1 MSEVRVWSV
10 PMRTRF
16 RGIDVRDG
24 VLVRGPAG
32 WGEFSPFWDYDV
44 TESRRW
50 WAAAEEAAF
59 VGLAGPR
66 RGSGPGQRARARR
79 RRGAGARDRDGV
91 RLPHREG
98 EGRRTR
104 PDAGRR

>member
-1 MSEVRVWSV
+1 M

-32 WGEFSPFWDYDV
+32 WGEFSPFWDYDL

-50 WAAAEEAAF
+50 WAAAVEAACEGWPAPVLIAVAETESEPLRSGAD
-59 VGLAGPR
+59 VG
-66 RGSGPGQRARARR
+66 SNFN
-79 RRGAGARDRDGV
+79 
-91 RLPHREG
+91 ES
-98 EGRRTR
+98 E
-104 PDAGRR
+104 DAQAIYRKAQHASNS